1 MSKTG
6 SMSGGAKGSG
16 VSGMSNTSSFHA
28 SHMQQSQTSMV
39 PPGGAVHAK
48 PFRSYVQADKQKVQ
62 VGAQTKG
69 WVQSRVQ
76 NRAIAELN
84 EVRETIVRM
93 AFAKLDKNG
102 SGEITI
108 DDLKG
113 VYDCSK
119 HPAVKSGA
127 KTEDDVL
134 GEFLAKFEVKPIKD
148 GIVSWDEFL
157 QYYKQMSADIPH
169 DDYFVLLLRK
179 AWQI

>member
-1 MSKTG
+1 MSG
-6 SMSGGAKGSG
+6 VSGGAKGSRTG
-16 VSGMSNTSSFHA
+16 LMLSNTSSFNQ
-28 SHMQQSQTSMV
+28 SHMQQSAVSGV
-39 PPGGAVHAK
+39 AGGADHGGR
-48 PFRSYVQADKQKVQ
+48 PFKSYVQADKEKVQ
-62 VGAQTKG
+62 TGAQTKG
-69 WVQSRVQ
+69 WVQSRVA
-76 NRAIAELN
+76 NRDIPELN

-93 AFAKLDKNG
+93 AFSKLDANG
-102 SGEITI
+102 SGEITV

-119 HPAVKSGA
+119 HPAVKGKT
-127 KTEDDVL
+127 KTEDEVL

-157 QYYKQMSADIPH
+157 QYYKAMSADIPH

>member
-1 MSKTG
+1 MASKGG
-6 SMSGGAKGSG
+6 SQSGF
-16 VSGMSNTSSFHA
+16 SNTSSFHP
-28 SHMQQSQTSMV
+28 SHMMMTGGSMG
-39 PPGGAVHAK
+39 PPGGAVHK
-48 PFRSYVQADKQKVQ
+48 VPFKSYVQPESQKFAE
-62 VGAQTKG
+62 GSSTKG
-69 WVQSRVQ
+69 WVQSRIR

-84 EVRETIVRM
+84 EVRETIVLM
-93 AFAKLDKNG
+93 AFQKLDKNG

-119 HPAVKSGA
+119 HPAVKNGS

-157 QYYKQMSADIPH
+157 TYYKNMSADIPH
-169 DDYFVLLLRK
+169 DDYFVLLLRR